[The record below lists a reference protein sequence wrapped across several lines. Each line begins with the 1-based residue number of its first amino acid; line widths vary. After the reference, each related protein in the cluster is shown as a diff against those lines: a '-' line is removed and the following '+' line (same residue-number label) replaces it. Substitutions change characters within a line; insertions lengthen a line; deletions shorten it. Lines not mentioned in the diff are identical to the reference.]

1 MTGASAAPARR
12 PGSRRPIR
20 VLLVDDERMVCAHL
34 RAILSRAGD
43 IEVVGEAYDG
53 AEAVEAAVVLAPD
66 LVLMDIRMP
75 GVDGLAA
82 TERVCALPDPP
93 KVIVLTTFDLD
104 EYAVRALRGGAA
116 GFLLKDTDPD
126 DLVDIVRVGAEGH
139 AVVSHELTRR
149 LFGAFPAAEPARHQA
164 RDLVG
169 GLTERE
175 REVLTCLGE
184 GLSNAQIGGR
194 LFLSE
199 TTVKGYVSRLLAK
212 LGCAN
217 RTQAAL
223 LAYDAGLVTR

>member
-1 MTGASAAPARR
+1 M
-12 PGSRRPIR
+12 IR

-53 AEAVEAAVVLAPD
+53 AEAVEAVIRLAPD
-66 LVLMDIRMP
+66 VVLMDIRMP
-75 GVDGLAA
+75 GVDGLTA
-82 TERVCALPDPP
+82 TERIRGLPRAP

-104 EYAVRALRGGAA
+104 EYAVRALRAGAV
-116 GFLLKDTDPD
+116 GFLLKDTDPE
-126 DLVDIVRVGAEGH
+126 DLIDIVRVGAEGH
-139 AVVSHELTRR
+139 AIVSPALTLR
-149 LFGAFPAAEPARHQA
+149 LVTAFAVAGPARDQA
-164 RDLVG
+164 RGLVN

-212 LGCAN
+212 LRCAN

-223 LAYDAGLVTR
+223 LAYDAGLVSR

>member
-1 MTGASAAPARR
+1 M
-12 PGSRRPIR
+12 IR

-34 RAILSRAGD
+34 RAILSRSGD
-43 IEVVGEAYDG
+43 IEVAGEAHDG
-53 AEAVEAAVVLAPD
+53 AEAAEAVVRLAPD

-75 GVDGLAA
+75 GVDGLTA
-82 TERVCALPDPP
+82 TERICGLPHAP

-104 EYAVRALRGGAA
+104 EYAVRAVRAGAT
-116 GFLLKDTDPD
+116 GFVLKDTDPE
-126 DLVDIVRVGAEGH
+126 DLIDIVRVGVQGH
-139 AVVSHELTRR
+139 TIVSPALTRR
-149 LFGAFPAAEPARHQA
+149 LFSSFTLAGPARHQA

-169 GLTERE
+169 GLTDRE

-184 GLSNAQIGGR
+184 GLSNAQIGDK

-212 LGCAN
+212 LRCAN